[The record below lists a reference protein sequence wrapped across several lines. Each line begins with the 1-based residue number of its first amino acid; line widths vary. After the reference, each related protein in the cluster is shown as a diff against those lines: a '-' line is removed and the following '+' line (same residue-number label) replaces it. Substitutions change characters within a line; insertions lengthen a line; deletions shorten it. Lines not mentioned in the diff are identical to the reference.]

1 MAPTIPVYTLDIT
14 TNPLGFGIHGVGEVD
29 WRRQNLATWNRFVM
43 NNDATVTNTV
53 VEVVD
58 GMFWGYGTG
67 GAGTTSERRDWYL
80 IPGTEG
86 WIDAEMTA
94 LIWGGMNQLGNGMAQ
109 HGLVHRAY
117 VDGHGQKGAIVWHDT
132 IFGIGSIQNLGVWYA
147 QTGGVAPR
155 DQVGISTN
163 LGMRAFT
170 AGSRTS
176 NVVTLTGLPTG
187 HRLEVG
193 TRIFVTAADGTYN
206 GDFPIETV
214 GANQITY
221 RQGSGGV
228 PGDDA
233 ASGAGTVTPN
243 HAGFTYI
250 TTNSLWRT
258 VTPSAGSRT
267 TNVVTFT
274 GLPTDHPFN
283 IGDRVQVD
291 ATDNTYDGFFKIHAV
306 TDTSISYVQ
315 VAANDADAG
324 ATVLTKIFPYWLR
337 TRYIDTTLEAVWWPY
352 SGYEEISPVLG
363 PQGPAYGDPMYS
375 IAVDTSGIPQTPV
388 AGAGGQLGI
397 LVGHVGASQTYR
409 VQYGPIY
416 CRRLR

>member
-14 TNPLGFGIHGVGEVD
+14 TDPLGFGIHGIGEVD

-43 NNDATVTNTV
+43 NDDVTVTNTV

-86 WIDAEMTA
+86 WIDTEMTA

-109 HGLVHRAY
+109 HGLIHRAY
-117 VDGHGQKGAIVWHDT
+117 IDGDGQKGAIVWHDT

-147 QTGGVAPR
+147 QPGGVAPR
-155 DQVGISTN
+155 NQIGVDTN
-163 LGMRAFT
+163 LSQRAFT
-170 AGSRTS
+170 GGSRTGGL
-176 NVVTLTGLPTG
+176 VTLTGLPTG
-187 HRLEVG
+187 HNLEVG
-193 TRIFVTAADGTYN
+193 TMIFVSAADTDYN
-206 GDFPIETV
+206 GQFPIETV

-221 RQGSGGV
+221 RQAT
-228 PGDDA
+228 GDDPS
-233 ASGAGTVTPN
+233 SGAGVVSAY
-243 HAGFTYI
+243 HAGFNFP
-250 TTNSLWRT
+250 TTNALWRT
-258 VTPSAGSRT
+258 VSVSAGTRT

-291 ATDNTYDGFFKIHAV
+291 ATDNVYDGYFKIHAV
-306 TDTSISYVQ
+306 TDTTISYVH
-315 VAANDADAG
+315 VGADD
-324 ATVLTKIFPYWLR
+324 ATVGAATLTKIFPYWLK
-337 TRYIDTTLEAVWWPY
+337 TRYQDQVLEAVWWPY

-363 PQGPAYGDPMYS
+363 PSGPAYGDPMYS
-375 IAVDTSGIPQTPV
+375 IAVNTATIPQSPDPGV
-388 AGAGGQLGI
+388 GGQLGI
-397 LVGHVGASQTYR
+397 LVGHVGASSRYR